1 MCSPIFKTVSQF
13 SFIYSWWR
21 DDNCLLCCGVAGWS
35 SSATWEVF
43 FGESRTGLLLLDSQL
58 GPAALHAIT
67 QGHPQIGLLLQRHAL
82 PSLLDVGEGRLGQSL
97 GGIGADRD
105 GAAHQAL
112 SEHTRRRGAEHC
124 ELDGGRRQ
132 IRLIEVERGESIE
145 QTDADEM
152 RGSCRVARLSEGRWV
167 EVFSVS
173 SRKRPIGK

>member
-1 MCSPIFKTVSQF
+1 M
-13 SFIYSWWR
+13 
-21 DDNCLLCCGVAGWS
+21 S

-82 PSLLDVGEGRLGQSL
+82 PSLLNVGEGRLGQGL

-124 ELDGGRRQ
+124 ELECGRWE
-132 IRLIEVERGESIE
+132 RLVEVEGGESIE
-145 QTDADEM
+145 QTNADEM
-152 RGSCRVARLSEGRWV
+152 RGSGRVARLDEGRWI
-167 EVFSVS
+167 EVFFLFRRGKGQLENDFLLRQRAALRVSVDD
-173 SRKRPIGK
+173 